1 MTDTLNP
8 LVAAQEKVKA
18 ACDKLGA
25 DPAVYELLKEPQRTI
40 EINIP
45 VKMDDGSLKV
55 FKGWRAAH
63 NSAVGPCKG
72 GVRFHP
78 NVNADEVK
86 ALSLWMT
93 FKGGALGL
101 PYGGGKG
108 GICVDPAD
116 LSKKELEQLCRGYVR
131 GLYKYLG
138 ERIDIPAPDVNT
150 NGQIMSWFMDEY
162 IKLNGE
168 KMDLGTFTGK
178 PVEFAGSLGR
188 NAATGF
194 GVSIVVREAAK
205 RFGLDIKTAKIAVQG
220 FGNVGNFTVKS
231 INRQGGKVCALA
243 EWDRKEGNYALY
255 NENGLDY
262 DKMWAYKQEH
272 GTLIGFPD
280 AKQIS
285 EEEFWTGSYDIL
297 IPAALENVIT
307 GDLAKKLNVKLVC
320 EAANGPTTPE
330 GDKVLAEKNI
340 SLTPDILTNSG
351 GVLVSYYEW
360 VQNQYGY
367 YWTEED
373 VEQKQEADMMK
384 AIEGVFGICDEYN
397 VTPREAVYMYAIQ
410 SIDKAMKLR
419 GWY

>member
-8 LVAAQEKVKA
+8 LVAAQAKVKA
-18 ACDKLGA
+18 ACEKLGA
-25 DPAVYELLKEPQRTI
+25 DPAVYELLKEPQRVI
-40 EINIP
+40 EITTP
-45 VKMDDGSLKV
+45 VKRDDGSLKT
-55 FKGWRAAH
+55 FKGWRSAH
-63 NSAVGPCKG
+63 SSAVGPSKG

-78 NVNADEVK
+78 NVNMDEVK

-108 GICVDPAD
+108 GICVDPAE
-116 LSKKELEQLCRGYVR
+116 LSKRELEQLCRGYVR

-150 NGQIMSWFMDEY
+150 NGQIMSWFVDEY
-162 IKLNGE
+162 VKLNGD
-168 KMDLGTFTGK
+168 KMDMGTFTGK
-178 PVEFAGSLGR
+178 PVDFGGSLGR

-194 GVSIVVREAAK
+194 GVSIVTREAAK

-262 DKMWAYKQEH
+262 DKMVAYKEEH

-280 AKQIS
+280 AKKIS

-307 GDLAKKLNVKLVC
+307 GDLAKKLNVKLIC

-330 GDKVLAEKNI
+330 GDKVLAERNI
-340 SLTPDILTNSG
+340 PLTPDILTNSG

-367 YWTEED
+367 YWTEEE
-373 VEQKQEADMMK
+373 VEAKQEADMMK
-384 AIEGVFGICDEYN
+384 AIEGVFGVCDEYN
-397 VTPREAVYMYAIQ
+397 VTPREGVYMYAIQ

>member
-8 LVAAQEKVKA
+8 LVAAQAKVKA
-18 ACDKLGA
+18 ACEKLGA
-25 DPAVYELLKEPQRTI
+25 DPAVYELLKEPQRVI
-40 EINIP
+40 EITIP
-45 VKMDDGSLKV
+45 VKMDDGSLKT
-55 FKGWRAAH
+55 FKGWRSAH
-63 NSAVGPCKG
+63 SSAVGPSKG

-78 NVNADEVK
+78 NVNMDEVK

-108 GICVDPAD
+108 GICVDPAE
-116 LSKKELEQLCRGYVR
+116 LSKRELEQLCRGYVR

-150 NGQIMSWFMDEY
+150 NGQIMSWFVDEY
-162 IKLNGE
+162 VKLNGD
-168 KMDLGTFTGK
+168 KMDMGTFTGK
-178 PVEFAGSLGR
+178 PVDFGGSLGR

-194 GVSIVVREAAK
+194 GVSIVTREAAK

-262 DKMWAYKQEH
+262 DKMMAYKEEH

-307 GDLAKKLNVKLVC
+307 GDLAKKLNVKLIC

-330 GDKVLAEKNI
+330 GDKVLAERNI
-340 SLTPDILTNSG
+340 PLTPDILTNSG

-367 YWTEED
+367 YWTEEE
-373 VEQKQEADMMK
+373 VETKQEADMMK
-384 AIEGVFGICDEYN
+384 AIEGVFGVCDEYN
-397 VTPREAVYMYAIQ
+397 VTPREGVYMYAIQ

>member
-8 LVAAQEKVKA
+8 LVAAQAKVKA
-18 ACDKLGA
+18 ACEKLGA
-25 DPAVYELLKEPQRTI
+25 DPAVYELLKEPQRVI
-40 EINIP
+40 EITIP
-45 VKMDDGSLKV
+45 VKMDDGSLKT
-55 FKGWRAAH
+55 FKGWRSAH
-63 NSAVGPCKG
+63 SSAVGPSKG

-78 NVNADEVK
+78 NVNMDEVK

-108 GICVDPAD
+108 GICVDPAE
-116 LSKKELEQLCRGYVR
+116 LSKRELEQLCRGYVR

-150 NGQIMSWFMDEY
+150 NGQIMSWFVDEY
-162 IKLNGE
+162 VKLNGD
-168 KMDLGTFTGK
+168 KMDMGTFTGK
-178 PVEFAGSLGR
+178 PVDFGGSLGR

-194 GVSIVVREAAK
+194 GVSIVTREAAK

-262 DKMWAYKQEH
+262 DKMMAYKEEH

-330 GDKVLAEKNI
+330 GDKVLAERNI
-340 SLTPDILTNSG
+340 PLTPDILTNSG

-367 YWTEED
+367 YWTEEE
-373 VEQKQEADMMK
+373 VEAKQEADMMK
-384 AIEGVFGICDEYN
+384 AIEGVFGVCDEYN
-397 VTPREAVYMYAIQ
+397 VTPREGVYMYAIQ